1 MATDPT
7 SPHNDSALHTDLDFN
22 SFILEAEQTL
32 KIDDTPRSPLSPIK
46 QHVSGDT
53 TGQIGS
59 AMETACAIFNKMD
72 DISQGY
78 VTHDMLR
85 RYTKREM
92 QAVSPTTVF
101 NEEDF
106 LAGFDKLDRDLD
118 GRITLYDIVFFT
130 R

>member
-1 MATDPT
+1 
-7 SPHNDSALHTDLDFN
+7 
-22 SFILEAEQTL
+22 
-32 KIDDTPRSPLSPIK
+32 
-46 QHVSGDT
+46 
-53 TGQIGS
+53 
-59 AMETACAIFNKMD
+59 METACAIFNKMD
-72 DISQGY
+72 DIGQGY

-92 QAVSPTTVF
+92 KAVSPTTAF

-118 GRITLYDIVFFT
+118 GKITLYDIVFFT